1 MTGRWLVRTKGVVV
15 ARARGDRQSGAG
27 TVEYIGVIIG
37 VAAMV
42 AVLLIAF
49 PSVGEQLA
57 CRLSQVVGS
66 ITGGSASC
74 SGASGGQGQA
84 GPDSSGFVEPRT
96 TTTGPGTG
104 RVEFVVTV
112 PEGQNWTV
120 ESDQPWLTVPD
131 NRVFDG
137 PTIRGFYGPF
147 GGGNGP
153 GSLTAVVHTNP
164 DADGKP
170 RTATLTFTGPNGE
183 KFTQEITQAGGT
195 AQTVVLG
202 DSFSA
207 GIGSGKNH
215 PDAPTDD
222 GCHRS
227 SMSWGRQLEAGTAT
241 GAGTPSISLSAFG
254 ACSGA
259 TVDGTDLTGRTGAPS
274 LLAQIEANK
283 DALAQA
289 DQVAF
294 STGGNDIGF
303 APIVQDC
310 VVPINSV
317 ANCHRAVREGRWLVN
332 GRGNEASPLSPR
344 LEQAY
349 RAMLEAAPNATIYVV
364 GYPPM
369 VELDDTGGG
378 FLDWGEIEPENYQEV
393 VDLLNELNFQMAS
406 TVNMVNE
413 STPGGGRLVF
423 VDPTKEGSPFHGHSL
438 TDEVP
443 FYNGLQ
449 TEWAWPPVSYQS
461 YHPNDAGNE
470 AYAQWVGWYMMG
482 RR

>member
-1 MTGRWLVRTKGVVV
+1 M
-15 ARARGDRQSGAG
+15 
-27 TVEYIGVIIG
+27 IIG
-37 VAAMV
+37 VAAMLV
-42 AVLLIAF
+42 ALILVF
-49 PSVGEQLA
+49 PSIGEQLT
-57 CRLSQVVGS
+57 CKLSQAVGS

-74 SGASGGQGQA
+74 SSGTSGGNQA
-84 GPDSSGFVEPRT
+84 GPNTGFVEPRT
-96 TTTGPGTG
+96 TTTGSGTS
-104 RVEFVVTV
+104 RVDFVVNV
-112 PEGQNWTV
+112 PEGENWTV

-137 PTIRGFYGPF
+137 PTWRGFYGPF

-153 GSLTAVVHTNP
+153 GSLSAVVHANP
-164 DADGKP
+164 NTDGKP

-183 KFTQEITQAGGT
+183 RFTQEITQEGGT

-202 DSFSA
+202 DSFAA
-207 GIGSGKNH
+207 GIGSGRNN
-215 PDAPTDD
+215 PDGDPDD
-222 GCHRS
+222 PCHRS
-227 SMSWGRQLEAGTAT
+227 SMSWGRQLEAGTPT

-259 TVDGTDLTGRTGAPS
+259 TVNGTDLTGQTGSPS
-274 LLAQIEANK
+274 LLAQIEANR

-303 APIVQDC
+303 ASIVSDC
-310 VVPINSV
+310 VVPVNSV
-317 ANCHRAVREGRWLVN
+317 SNCHRAVTEGRRLVN
-332 GRGNEASPLSPR
+332 GTASELSPLGPR
-344 LEQAY
+344 LAEAY
-349 RAMLEAAPNATIYVV
+349 RAMLEAAPDATIYVV

-378 FLDWGEIEPENYQEV
+378 FGDWGEIEPENRQEV
-393 VDLLNELNFQMAS
+393 VDLLNELNFQMES

-449 TEWAWPPVSYQS
+449 TAWAWPPVSYQS

-482 RR
+482 GR